1 MEQDSES
8 IYDLPPSTSG
18 KTNPKFD
25 SKGSYHPVRECNML
39 HLSDNGVAAAEGGED
54 DAYLIPCTLGEQE
67 EYEQE
72 RLEQARVREAKHAN
86 ERHDNGCPSLQHLDV
101 EGARAHACRVYEQ
114 T

>member
-1 MEQDSES
+1 MT
-8 IYDLPPSTSG
+8 LGNT
-18 KTNPKFD
+18 D
-25 SKGSYHPVRECNML
+25 SKYDSQRELPSNERML
-39 HLSDNGVAAAEGGED
+39 HAAPLGRWGSSGGVIED